1 MHKNGVPGQTSPPLF
16 CAFYHDS
23 NFKIAFQNNSKYSE
37 RGGLK
42 RPLAFGACI
51 VWMRVI
57 YRSYAVKYTGF
68 CMHGFL
74 GLYHIGRIS
83 NDRKS
88 KYCLIK
94 GYNCR
99 VEYHK
104 SKKGLSME
112 FLVNA
117 LQMKKYD
124 SGTIQQL
131 GIPALVL
138 MERAAL
144 CVVEEMER
152 AGYLEGQIL
161 VVCGA
166 GNNGGDGFA
175 VARLLAQRG
184 ACVTAAFVGKEEAL
198 SEEAR
203 IQKKICEN
211 CGIKIS
217 TNFRMRE
224 YTTIVDAIFGIGLSR
239 AIEEPYFELIEWMNR
254 QPSQIVAVDIP
265 SGVSADT
272 GQVLGT
278 AVRAGLTVTF
288 AYRKIGQ
295 LLYPGASYCGK
306 IVCRDIGI
314 SAGYFTGDEN
324 PSDVFTYTKKDLA
337 GIPKRRP
344 YSNKGT
350 YGKVLLIAGSKGMS
364 GAACL
369 AARSAYRTGC
379 GLVRVFTPE
388 SNRQVIQTYLPEAIV
403 TAWDGD
409 SFPEQELQTA
419 LAWSDVAGIG
429 PGLGTG
435 EIQRRILT
443 YVLTQY
449 DKPLVIDADG
459 LNLLAKEIE
468 ILKKALSPVI
478 LTPHVGEMERLTNT
492 KKEVFL
498 KDTVNTVRRFSK
510 EYKAVCALKDARTL
524 VSDGV
529 STYVNTSGNSGMAT
543 GGSGDVLTGI
553 VLGLLSQGMPPF
565 EAASVG
571 VYLHGLAGDEACRK
585 QSAYGMLA
593 GDIAEEVGVV
603 LKAAEMTVEKA
614 EA

>member
-1 MHKNGVPGQTSPPLF
+1 
-16 CAFYHDS
+16 
-23 NFKIAFQNNSKYSE
+23 
-37 RGGLK
+37 
-42 RPLAFGACI
+42 
-51 VWMRVI
+51 
-57 YRSYAVKYTGF
+57 
-68 CMHGFL
+68 
-74 GLYHIGRIS
+74 
-83 NDRKS
+83 
-88 KYCLIK
+88 
-94 GYNCR
+94 
-99 VEYHK
+99 
-104 SKKGLSME
+104 ME

-144 CVVEEMER
+144 CVTEEMER
-152 AGYLEGQIL
+152 EGYLEGQVL

-175 VARLLAQRG
+175 VARLLVQRSVD
-184 ACVTAAFVGKEEAL
+184 VTVVFVGKEEAL

-217 TNFRMRE
+217 TNLHMRE

-239 AIEEPYFELIEWMNR
+239 NIEGPYLELIEWINR
-254 QPSQIVAVDIP
+254 QSSHVVAVDIP

-278 AVRAGLTVTF
+278 AVRADLTVTF
-288 AYRKIGQ
+288 AYRKVGQ

-314 SAGYFTGDEN
+314 SAQYFTGEEN
-324 PSDVFTYTKKDLA
+324 PSNVFTYTKEDLSD
-337 GIPKRRP
+337 IPKRRP
-344 YSNKGT
+344 YSNKGS

-369 AARSAYRTGC
+369 AARAAYRTGC

-403 TAWDGD
+403 TVWEGD
-409 SFPEQELQTA
+409 SFPEQELMAA

-429 PGLGTG
+429 PGVGTG
-435 EIQRRILT
+435 EIQREILT
-443 YVLTQY
+443 HVLTQY

-459 LNLLAKEIE
+459 LNLLAKETE
-468 ILKKALSPVI
+468 ILKKVRSPVI
-478 LTPHVGEMERLTNT
+478 LTPHVGEMERLIGMN
-492 KKEVFL
+492 KEEFL
-498 KDTVNTVRRFSK
+498 KDIVNTVCEFAK
-510 EYKAVCALKDARTL
+510 EYKVICALKDARTV
-524 VSDGV
+524 VSDGA
-529 STYVNTSGNSGMAT
+529 SIYVNTSGNSGMAT

-553 VLGLLSQGMPPF
+553 VLGLLSQGMSPF

-571 VYLHGLAGDEACRK
+571 VYLHGLAGDEARRK
-585 QSAYGMLA
+585 SSAYGMLA
-593 GDIAEEVGVV
+593 GDIAQEVGVV
-603 LKAAEMTVEKA
+603 LKAADVPAEKA
-614 EA
+614 EL